1 MYTVGAAIVAGTDA
15 APSSNSI
22 SGMLQFYTGGNQSSN
37 ERLRIDSAGRIL
49 IAKGDPDTTT
59 SQIQIGN
66 GTTGYSWDNGD
77 IPQVLIA
84 GVNNESP
91 TSGTLNIALRVADEN
106 NNNMFQIHNRGG
118 GNSDVGQ
125 VFVHGNLGLGTLNPV
140 QKLSVFGNIYLR
152 QGDYITWNNGDC
164 DIGGISGYHLR
175 FRTYSGSSMFE
186 HTRMTNDGIVRVGKV
201 TAIAEGNP
209 TEMPRVSSS
218 RGYTSIGRDNA
229 SSIIRR
235 FGAYRGA
242 ISGMKL
248 FSMGSNGAQTWARVV
263 IGTILGTPSFQV
275 CYQEF
280 LYSGNKNL
288 IDSRYRGNNHT
299 SVVTLAWSGNELQ
312 YSCNNSNYYS
322 TIEVELGAPNDNT
335 GNGWYPTWGTSW

>member
-1 MYTVGAAIVAGTDA
+1 RITSGGQVRIGNANNLALWGQNQRLQVAGSGSWSDSGITIACMSTTGQTPNLVFGASRGATPGTALNNGDRLGYISFVGDDGTDMYTVGAAIVAGTDA

-209 TEMPRVSSS
+209 TEMPRVS
-218 RGYTSIGRDNA
+218 
-229 SSIIRR
+229 
-235 FGAYRGA
+235 
-242 ISGMKL
+242 
-248 FSMGSNGAQTWARVV
+248 
-263 IGTILGTPSFQV
+263 
-275 CYQEF
+275 
-280 LYSGNKNL
+280 
-288 IDSRYRGNNHT
+288 
-299 SVVTLAWSGNELQ
+299 
-312 YSCNNSNYYS
+312 
-322 TIEVELGAPNDNT
+322 
-335 GNGWYPTWGTSW
+335 